1 MPDRRRFLLGSTL
14 AMAMALGATAS
25 TRATAAAKA
34 AAIATAAAAAAA
46 APAPAALVRYPQSE
60 VEGRGQDAE
69 HYPVRLLRMA
79 LARSGQ
85 QFQLQSTSVMMRQNR
100 ALAELKNGRVIDI
113 VWTMASQQRERDLL
127 PIRIPLDMGLIGW
140 RLLLIRARD
149 AERYAAI
156 REASELQA
164 LDALQGHDWPDTDI
178 LRDNRYRVQTAS
190 DYAGMF
196 KMLQSGRV
204 DYFPRAV
211 FEVWNEAAAFAD
223 QGLIVA
229 PGVALHYPSAFYFF
243 VNQANTALAS
253 ALERGLER
261 MLADGSYARLFRDY
275 YGDMIARSAL
285 DKRRV
290 FELRN
295 ALLSPATPLERR
307 ELWYHPAGRGR

>member
-1 MPDRRRFLLGSTL
+1 MPNRRQFLLDSALTLTLGSS
-14 AMAMALGATAS
+14 AAAATG
-25 TRATAAAKA
+25 ATAAA
-34 AAIATAAAAAAA
+34 
-46 APAPAALVRYPQSE
+46 PAGASLVRYPQSE
-60 VEGRGQDAE
+60 AEGHGNNTE

-85 QFQLQSTSVMMRQNR
+85 DYRLQPSTVMMRQNR
-100 ALAELKNGRVIDI
+100 ALAELKAGRVIDI

-149 AERYAAI
+149 AARYAAI
-156 REASELQA
+156 RRASELQA
-164 LDALQGHDWPDTDI
+164 LDALQGHDWPDTEI
-178 LRDNRYRVQTAS
+178 LRANHYRVQTAS

-223 QGLIVA
+223 QGLVVA
-229 PGVALHYPSAFYFF
+229 PGLALHYPSAFYFF
-243 VNQANTALAS
+243 VNQANTALAG
-253 ALERGLER
+253 ALQRGLEQ
-261 MLADGSYARLFRDY
+261 MLADGSYARLFQEY
-275 YGDMIARSAL
+275 YGDMLARSAL
-285 DKRRV
+285 DQRRV

-295 ALLSPATPLERR
+295 SLLSPATPLARR
-307 ELWYHPAGRGR
+307 DLWLRPGRSR

>member
-1 MPDRRRFLLGSTL
+1 MPDCHRLLPERRRFLLGSAL
-14 AMAMALGATAS
+14 ALSGVSA
-25 TRATAAAKA
+25 RAAV
-34 AAIATAAAAAAA
+34 
-46 APAPAALVRYPQSE
+46 PLVRYPQSE
-60 VEGRGQDAE
+60 AEGSEQGAE
-69 HYPVRLLRMA
+69 HYPVRLLREA
-79 LARSGQ
+79 LARAGQ
-85 QFQLQSTSVMMRQNR
+85 PYRLEPSSVMMRQNR
-100 ALAELKNGRVIDI
+100 ALAELKNGRGLDI

-140 RLLLIRARD
+140 RLLLIRQRD
-149 AERYAAI
+149 AARFAAI
-156 REASELQA
+156 REARELQA

-223 QGLIVA
+223 QGLSVA
-229 PGVALHYPSAFYFF
+229 PGLALHYPSAFYFF
-243 VNQANTALAS
+243 VNPRNTALAA
-253 ALERGLER
+253 ALRDGMQH
-261 MLADGSYARLFRDY
+261 MLADGSYARLFQEY

-290 FELRN
+290 FELHN
-295 ALLSPATPLERR
+295 SLLSPATPLAQR
-307 ELWYHPAGRGR
+307 ELWYRPAPAKR

>member
-1 MPDRRRFLLGSTL
+1 MTNRRRFLLGSTL
-14 AMAMALGATAS
+14 ALGLPQAL
-25 TRATAAAKA
+25 
-34 AAIATAAAAAAA
+34 A
-46 APAPAALVRYPQSE
+46 APLVRYPQSE
-60 VEGRGQDAE
+60 AEGHSQGAE

-79 LARSGQ
+79 LERSGEDYT
-85 QFQLQSTSVMMRQNR
+85 LQASAVMMRQNR
-100 ALAELKNGRVIDI
+100 ALAELRGGRVIDI
-113 VWTMASQQRERDLL
+113 VWTMSSQQRERDLL

-140 RLLLIRARD
+140 RLLLIRRSDAARF
-149 AERYAAI
+149 AAI
-156 REASELQA
+156 RQAKDLQA

-178 LRDNRYRVQTAS
+178 LRANNYRVQTAS

-229 PGVALHYPSAFYFF
+229 PNLALYYPAAFYFF
-243 VNQANTALAS
+243 VNQSNTALAA
-253 ALERGLER
+253 ALQRGMER
-261 MLADGSYARLFRDY
+261 MQADGSYAQLFQEY
-275 YGDMIARSAL
+275 YGEMVARSAL

-295 ALLSPATPLERR
+295 PLLSTATPLAQR
-307 ELWYHPAGRGR
+307 ELWYRPSPRGR

>member
-1 MPDRRRFLLGSTL
+1 MPGRRRFLLQGTL
-14 AMAMALGATAS
+14 ALASAATTPAW
-25 TRATAAAKA
+25 
-34 AAIATAAAAAAA
+34 AA
-46 APAPAALVRYPQSE
+46 APLVRYPQSE
-60 VEGRGQDAE
+60 AEGQGQNAE

-85 QFQLQSTSVMMRQNR
+85 DHQLQPSNVMMRQNR
-100 ALAELKNGRVIDI
+100 ALAELRAGRVIDI
-113 VWTMASQQRERDLL
+113 AWTMASQQRERDLL

-149 AERYAAI
+149 AARYAAI
-156 REASELQA
+156 RQPGELQA

-178 LRDNRYRVQTAS
+178 LRANHYRVQTAS

-223 QGLIVA
+223 QGLVVA
-229 PGVALHYPSAFYFF
+229 PGLALHYPSAFYFF
-243 VNQANTALAS
+243 VNKDNTALAAS
-253 ALERGLER
+253 LQQGLEQL
-261 MLADGSYARLFRDY
+261 LADGSYARLFNEY
-275 YGDMIARSAL
+275 YGDMVARSAL

-295 ALLSPATPLERR
+295 NLLSPATPLARR
-307 ELWYHPAGRGR
+307 ELWLHPGRTR